1 MCRSEFREINR
12 NWLDLYQS
20 MALSA
25 AVAQCGIKKF
35 RAQSACRFQSTLN
48 SLSEI
53 RLFVPCS
60 SIMLNAF
67 AIALLTLLG
76 ATGEALGY
84 DLYLKSNTTKRR
96 THSLF
101 RQGCMLYELIP
112 TMPEVRLLPL
122 IERFTTMLAELPV
135 FADTFGAI

>member
-1 MCRSEFREINR
+1 MLDAASRSGRRQQEIYAK
-12 NWLDLYQS
+12 LQGD
-20 MALSA
+20 
-25 AVAQCGIKKF
+25 
-35 RAQSACRFQSTLN
+35 
-48 SLSEI
+48 
-53 RLFVPCS
+53 
-60 SIMLNAF
+60 
-67 AIALLTLLG
+67 
-76 ATGEALGY
+76 
-84 DLYLKSNTTKRR
+84 LKSNTTKRR